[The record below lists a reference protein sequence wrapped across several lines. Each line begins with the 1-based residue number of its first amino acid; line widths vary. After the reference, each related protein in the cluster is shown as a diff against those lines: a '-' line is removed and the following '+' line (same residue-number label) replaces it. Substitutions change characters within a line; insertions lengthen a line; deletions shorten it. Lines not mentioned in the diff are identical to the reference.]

1 MLAEELAKLF
11 NNDSQSTYM
20 IEPCDIAAIALGYV
34 KKVDL
39 DLISRLVFSVYDVRR
54 DSAIFQNRFVDG
66 RSFDEMRKNYIERRE
81 ISSVQLVNV
90 PDGYVELFSNLGFT
104 TLTPSQAIDSA
115 RAVIEQHDSQ

>member
-1 MLAEELAKLF
+1 
-11 NNDSQSTYM
+11 
-20 IEPCDIAAIALGYV
+20 
-34 KKVDL
+34 
-39 DLISRLVFSVYDVRR
+39 
-54 DSAIFQNRFVDG
+54 
-66 RSFDEMRKNYIERRE
+66 MRKNYIERRE